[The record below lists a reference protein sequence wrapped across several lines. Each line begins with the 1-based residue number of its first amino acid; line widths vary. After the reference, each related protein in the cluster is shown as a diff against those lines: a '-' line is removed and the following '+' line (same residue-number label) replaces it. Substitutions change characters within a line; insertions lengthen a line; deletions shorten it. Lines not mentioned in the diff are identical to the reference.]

1 MIIFGQ
7 ISLEINHFCADQTS
21 VFNIFLTE
29 VRHYFAV
36 STTICSRNEP
46 MAKPLTS
53 WLKPSFS
60 QHNLCLV
67 VLGRCLHVSVTTFQ
81 DKFASLRQVNSPN
94 SWDKFKNCRTD
105 MYLIRF
111 LPNFMVF
118 YVFLWI
124 SWHFTDLPEFC
135 ASTTMQN
142 IRRADI
148 CTCTGSL
155 VSLKNDVWGTS
166 TNIQLLNNVSLPW
179 VVFSIG
185 WSKFHMQ
192 HDQSEVLSRTGYW
205 HIISKEI
212 FLQIPSETVCQWGV
226 GEHGNICSK
235 VKLFL
240 TIWWQ
245 QIIVIRNNYK

>member
-1 MIIFGQ
+1 MSYTCPSPTLLRYIRASDRLQKKSRISRDLQGQICGNFRGKLRRKAICKKTVDFVIIFGQ

-94 SWDKFKNCRTD
+94 S
-105 MYLIRF
+105 
-111 LPNFMVF
+111 
-118 YVFLWI
+118 
-124 SWHFTDLPEFC
+124 
-135 ASTTMQN
+135 
-142 IRRADI
+142 
-148 CTCTGSL
+148 
-155 VSLKNDVWGTS
+155 
-166 TNIQLLNNVSLPW
+166 
-179 VVFSIG
+179 
-185 WSKFHMQ
+185 
-192 HDQSEVLSRTGYW
+192 
-205 HIISKEI
+205 
-212 FLQIPSETVCQWGV
+212 
-226 GEHGNICSK
+226 
-235 VKLFL
+235 
-240 TIWWQ
+240 
-245 QIIVIRNNYK
+245 

>member
-7 ISLEINHFCADQTS
+7 ILQEINHFCADQTS

-29 VRHYFAV
+29 VRHYFAL
-36 STTICSRNEP
+36 STTICSRNET

-94 SWDKFKNCRTD
+94 SWDKFKNCCTD
-105 MYLIRF
+105 TYLIRF

-135 ASTTMQN
+135 GSTTVQN

-166 TNIQLLNNVSLPW
+166 TDIQLLNNVSLPW
-179 VVFSIG
+179 VVLSIG

-192 HDQSEVLSRTGYW
+192 HD
-205 HIISKEI
+205 
-212 FLQIPSETVCQWGV
+212 
-226 GEHGNICSK
+226 
-235 VKLFL
+235 
-240 TIWWQ
+240 
-245 QIIVIRNNYK
+245 